1 MRNEAATPLLILAKF
16 AILGS
21 ETVISFLISTIFVN
35 LGSEMLKP
43 TSVDVCA
50 CYSSLYRLYKFK
62 AEIPEVRILK
72 FGLIKPMLIK
82 NVDNLG
88 VHE

>member
-1 MRNEAATPLLILAKF
+1 
-16 AILGS
+16 
-21 ETVISFLISTIFVN
+21 
-35 LGSEMLKP
+35 MLKP